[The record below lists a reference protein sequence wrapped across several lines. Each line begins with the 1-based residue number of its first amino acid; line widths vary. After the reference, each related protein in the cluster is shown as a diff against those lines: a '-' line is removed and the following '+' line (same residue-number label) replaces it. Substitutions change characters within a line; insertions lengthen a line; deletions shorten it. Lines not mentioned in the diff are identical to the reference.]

1 MKLLLI
7 FIYLITSNISYALE
21 KPNIKNLVLSK
32 NPKIYEEVVFK
43 DSNDYDVNLDDFK
56 GKLLILNFW
65 ATWCA
70 PCREEMPSLD
80 DLQSNSNFDNLKIF
94 PINIGQENLSKSD
107 AFFKEIGIQNLEIYF
122 DAPITLAKKFS
133 LRGVPTTILFNK
145 KGEEFGRIMGT
156 IDFNNLEFINWLKT
170 FAYLGLDSKEP
181 VTVGSSKVAPRDVL
195 AAVLPNPAKLGHLMH
210 GKTCAGTWVKGTL
223 DGVSRELYLYHVADN
238 ETTMREWGAQAV
250 LWQTAVCPVV
260 ALELLATGVWAG
272 TGVKGPDA
280 FDSVPFLNLLGEY
293 GTHHGM
299 VELGSGLW
307 PSPRPASKPSWDRPV
322 QRPSVRL
329 R

>member
-7 FIYLITSNISYALE
+7 FIYLITSTNSYALE

-94 PINIGQENLSKSD
+94 PINIGQENFSKSD
-107 AFFKEIGIQNLEIYF
+107 TFFKELGIQNLEIYF

-145 KGEEFGRIMGT
+145 KGEEFGRIIGS
-156 IDFNNLEFINWLKT
+156 IDFNNLEFINWLKQ
-170 FAYLGLDSKEP
+170 YD
-181 VTVGSSKVAPRDVL
+181 
-195 AAVLPNPAKLGHLMH
+195 
-210 GKTCAGTWVKGTL
+210 
-223 DGVSRELYLYHVADN
+223 
-238 ETTMREWGAQAV
+238 
-250 LWQTAVCPVV
+250 
-260 ALELLATGVWAG
+260 
-272 TGVKGPDA
+272 
-280 FDSVPFLNLLGEY
+280 
-293 GTHHGM
+293 
-299 VELGSGLW
+299 
-307 PSPRPASKPSWDRPV
+307 
-322 QRPSVRL
+322 
-329 R
+329 